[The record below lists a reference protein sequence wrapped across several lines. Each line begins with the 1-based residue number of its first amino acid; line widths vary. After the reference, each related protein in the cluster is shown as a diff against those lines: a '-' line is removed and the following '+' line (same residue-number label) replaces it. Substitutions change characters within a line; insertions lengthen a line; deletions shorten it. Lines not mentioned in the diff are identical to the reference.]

1 MRRKNQQDRGTKLD
15 TTPQC
20 WSDAAGADKT
30 FEQAHEVRERL
41 ARVAGTGS
49 AARGDVRVTVGMGG
63 RLTGIVIAGRATE
76 LSGEA
81 LGAEIMTAASLAEK
95 AAAREVHSIATE
107 FYPDLDFWERYMG
120 EAER

>member
-1 MRRKNQQDRGTKLD
+1 LD